1 MPEVSAA
8 DDPDLALISWMD
20 REEQLFKRLER
31 RIVAARIGSGFG
43 GADEADV
50 EGFLAFSL
58 SVQNRRKA
66 RAGQALENHLEAVF
80 TAQQIRYVRGAE
92 TENRNKP
99 DFLFP
104 GQNEYRD
111 PLYPEARLTMLG
123 AKSTLKDRWRQ
134 VLSEAL
140 RIPEKHLLTLEPGI
154 SENQTDEMQ
163 AKKLQLV
170 VPKRL
175 HNTYRLTQQAWLI
188 DVADFI
194 SVVRSRQ
201 ET

>member
-1 MPEVSAA
+1 
-8 DDPDLALISWMD
+8 
-20 REEQLFKRLER
+20 
-31 RIVAARIGSGFG
+31 
-43 GADEADV
+43 
-50 EGFLAFSL
+50 
-58 SVQNRRKA
+58 
-66 RAGQALENHLEAVF
+66 
-80 TAQQIRYVRGAE
+80 
-92 TENRNKP
+92 
-99 DFLFP
+99 
-104 GQNEYRD
+104 
-111 PLYPEARLTMLG
+111 MLG

-175 HNTYRLTQQAWLI
+175 HNTYRLTQQTWLM

-201 ET
+201 EY